1 MNSTKLVV
9 ALTALNVAV
18 CAFTLARTATVCAK
32 PETPKEESQAATAAP
47 PQHAAVCDCG
57 FRSIADMATNLVL
70 KTKAEDR
77 LQIKEATEKANREY
91 KEDLKKGVDENF
103 AKRKRVLALQNAY
116 LTAHRPASDGDDK
129 DKTLRMIGRLL
140 LDCKN
145 P

>member
-1 MNSTKLVV
+1 MSSTKLVV

-18 CAFTLARTATVCAK
+18 CAFTLARTAASCAN
-32 PETPKEESQAATAAP
+32 EDAPKETEQAAP

-57 FRSIADMATNLVL
+57 FRAIADMATNLVL
-70 KTKAEDR
+70 KTKADGR

-91 KEDLKKGVDENF
+91 KEDLKNGVDENF
-103 AKRKRVLALQNAY
+103 AKQKRALALQNAY
-116 LTAHRPASDGDDK
+116 LAAHRPASGGGDK
-129 DKTLRMIGRLL
+129 DKALRMIGRLL